1 MIPEA
6 MIDLN
11 NTVTREILGCCGV
24 STTLFDPKSSAA
36 AREAWRTLLFGT
48 VAPLGRIVSAE
59 LSAKLYPLTLEW
71 QELRASDLQG
81 RARSVKSLV
90 DAGVEK
96 DRALAMAGLQE

>member
-6 MIDLN
+6 LVDLN
-11 NTVTREILGCCGV
+11 SAVTREILGCCGV
-24 STTLFDPKSSAA
+24 SPVLFDPKSSAA

-48 VAPLGRIVSAE
+48 IAPLGKIVSAE
-59 LSAKLYPLTLEW
+59 LSAKLFPLSLEW

-90 DAGVEK
+90 DAGVKKE
-96 DRALAMAGLQE
+96 RALEMAGLKL